1 MANLGICKKCKSCS
15 RISPSLFGKNGR
27 KLSSAQAYC
36 KMFSMFVEWF
46 SEVTEKC
53 PYRLEHVVTDDSF
66 ADLAEEA
73 KKLKG
78 RGKK

>member
-1 MANLGICKKCKSCS
+1 MANLGICKKCTNCS
-15 RISPSLFGKNGR
+15 KISPSLFGKNGR
-27 KLSSAQAYC
+27 KLSSAHAWC
-36 KMFSMFVEWF
+36 DLIPMFVEWF

-53 PYRLEHVVTDDSF
+53 PYRMEHIVTDNSF
-66 ADLAEEA
+66 VDLAEEA